1 MAPCLGGYF
10 FHLALK
16 VKYLPEDQVK
26 ELFGSQSMARQC
38 LVAAIMRW
46 PEAKSSASVERGS

>member
-1 MAPCLGGYF
+1 MDTLEAVSCTL
-10 FHLALK
+10 HLK
-16 VKYLPEDQVK
+16 VKYLSEDQV
-26 ELFGSQSMARQC
+26 EEFVGSQSMARQC